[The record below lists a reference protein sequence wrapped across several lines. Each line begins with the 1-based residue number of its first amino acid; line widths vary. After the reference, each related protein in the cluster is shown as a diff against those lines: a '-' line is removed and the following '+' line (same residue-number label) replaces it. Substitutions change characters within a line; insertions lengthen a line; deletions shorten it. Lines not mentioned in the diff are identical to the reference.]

1 MSSTAEHI
9 DQMAT
14 EDDSLSSLSLKSHG
28 GFMIPSCAP
37 PPPLIVNSSINISL
51 VDIINAFN
59 TDTLGDPLEM
69 YKNIISLH
77 LSKSSETNAKLFL
90 NELVVTQS
98 NLNTSSESN
107 FKWLADL
114 YNMVIA
120 ISLLKILPDEAK
132 QSLISQSSTFW
143 NDCIAHLPHNPLE
156 TASD

>member
-1 MSSTAEHI
+1 MSSDEHI

-14 EDDSLSSLSLKSHG
+14 EDSSLSPLSLQPYG

-37 PPPLIVNSSINISL
+37 YPSPLIVNSYINISL
-51 VDIINAFN
+51 TDIINAFN
-59 TDTLGDPLEM
+59 TATLGDPLEM

-77 LSKSSETNAKLFL
+77 LSKSSETDAELFL
-90 NELVVTQS
+90 NELKVTQS
-98 NLNTSSESN
+98 NLNSSSAN
-107 FKWLADL
+107 LKWLADL

-143 NDCIAHLPHNPLE
+143 NDCISHLPHNPLE
-156 TASD
+156 TTSD